1 MPSLSFVL
9 PHWLYWSGLV
19 VFPLLAMYL
28 VRRAAAHPRRGG
40 LSLPIA
46 YLFLVTCGFVGIH
59 RFYLRSRLGFL
70 YLPLFGAILYCNA
83 QFRSFRNAVS
93 KARHDLSGADFM
105 VERAQNALAAG
116 EAGAAEELA
125 RARADLDAAQ
135 VKLADLTGS
144 LEFWDAA
151 ALAIVLAIGVALL
164 IDAVALPRLFRR
176 CREKEPEDRRH
187 GPAAAMPTTVIPPQ
201 PERVGSPA
209 SAPGN
214 RLADAIDRLSG
225 FTGHFV
231 CYWSVIA
238 VFVYYYEVLAR
249 YVFNSPTNW
258 AHEAMFL
265 MFGMQYLIS
274 GAFAYREDAH
284 VRVDVLYSRLG
295 VRARALV
302 DIATSVFFFIFASA
316 LLWTSWTFMMDSI
329 GVWEVSFTEW
339 AIQYWPVKM
348 MMTLGAVLI
357 TLQGVSKLLKDFA
370 ILARTGR

>member
-19 VFPLLAMYL
+19 IFPLLAMYL
-28 VRRAAAHPRRGG
+28 VRRASARPRAPGP
-40 LSLPIA
+40 SLPVA

-83 QFRSFRNAVS
+83 QFRAFRDAVS
-93 KARHDLSGADFM
+93 KARHDVSGADFL
-105 VERAQNALAAG
+105 VERARNALEAG
-116 EAGAAEELA
+116 ETGAAERLAEA
-125 RARADLDAAQ
+125 RAALETARA
-135 VKLADLTGS
+135 KLADLTGS
-144 LEFWDAA
+144 LDFWDTA
-151 ALAIVLAIGVALL
+151 ALAIVMAIGVALL
-164 IDAVALPRLFRR
+164 IDAVSLPRLFRR
-176 CREKEPEDRRH
+176 CREKEAA
-187 GPAAAMPTTVIPPQ
+187 GPAFAPP
-201 PERVGSPA
+201 PAVSPPVETGRGA
-209 SAPGN
+209 TPAGGN
-214 RLADAIDRLSG
+214 RLAAAIDGLSG

-284 VRVDVLYSRLG
+284 VRVDVLYNRLG
-295 VRARALV
+295 ARARAMV
-302 DIATSVFFFIFASA
+302 DIATSVFFFIFAGA
-316 LLWTSWTFMMDSI
+316 LLWTGWIFMMDSVA
-329 GVWEVSFTEW
+329 VWEVSFTEW
-339 AIQYWPVKM
+339 AIQYWPVKTM
-348 MMTLGAVLI
+348 MALGAALI
-357 TLQGVSKLLKDFA
+357 LLQGVSKLLKDFA
-370 ILARTGR
+370 TLSQTGR